1 MKLSVR
7 LYLIK
12 LLSHNNLTG
21 SYAHVHIQFTYFNLR
36 MTELDKDQ
44 TSTRNFLFMY
54 NMSESVLKMK
64 YHVATLDV
72 KENISVHKSY

>member
-21 SYAHVHIQFTYFNLR
+21 SYAHVHIQFTYFDLR
-36 MTELDKDQ
+36 MSELDKSQ

-54 NMSESVLKMK
+54 NMSESE
-64 YHVATLDV
+64 YHVATLDMN
-72 KENISVHKSY
+72 ENISVHKSY